1 MRKQKFKT
9 FTYLGLSILF
19 LLLSVPVGVEGSS
32 TQDSANRL
40 LEASTNEQKLDLL
53 LTFSNNLKAKS
64 PKEAIEYGNMAIVL
78 AANLNKTDK
87 LAKVQVILAKAH
99 YVLGSYDVALDWIM
113 KAEDYYLAMADS
125 LGTAETYQVLG
136 QIYTRIGNF
145 KLALDY
151 TQNAFS
157 ILGRLG
163 QKERLSELVRETG
176 NIYFY
181 FGEKAIALDFYQKSL
196 KLSEETNDFAGIA
209 KAYNN
214 MGRIYSE
221 LERYDLALECLKK
234 SLSHKNKTE
243 DPLGYANTL
252 LNLGTV
258 YFHKNDLEQALTFFQ
273 EANQLFTNVGNPEG
287 MANSMY
293 YIGRTYYIKK
303 QSNQALAVL
312 EEAYGIASGTRSNT
326 LLVNI
331 SKSLSQVY
339 ADRGDYKAA
348 YNFFQNYNVLRDSV
362 FSDEKRKLLVE
373 LEAKYQIQSKQKQIE
388 LLTKDKLLKQSEKN
402 QSRFV
407 IALLGSFI
415 LLLLSLT
422 YTIYGRFRYKSKANV
437 KLLEEISQRKLAE
450 ARLQEHHL
458 KLEGLVED
466 RTRDLKLAKE
476 RAEESDRLKT
486 AFLANMSHEIRT
498 PMNAIVGFSY
508 LLTDPE
514 STEEAKTEYT
524 KIIRSNGEVLMNIIN
539 DILDISLIEA
549 GQLKTKIKQVQVVD
563 ILDDVLLHFEKEK
576 ERLKKDHVQFVKDF
590 EKIPLTL
597 TLNTDKIRLS
607 QVISNLVSNALKYTD
622 TGSITVG
629 LRLNDLNEVLFYV
642 KDTGIG
648 IAPEKHKQIFE
659 RFNKVHS
666 ENENKLYS
674 GTGLGLAICSELVK
688 HLGGKIWLDS
698 YPGRGST
705 FYFTIPNIAS
715 PIQQTVQ
722 VAPDTSKINEKLVGK
737 TILIAEDVATNY
749 QLIQAFL
756 ASSKVNLL
764 WAQNGAEAVDIFNR
778 NKNIDIILMD
788 IQMPVMDGLRALQK
802 IRKVDKKIPV
812 IINTAFYLNDEMEKS
827 YAAGCSDYMTKP
839 IRKEELLLKLSNF
852 LS

>member
-64 PKEAIEYGNMAIVL
+64 PNEAIEYGNMALVL
-78 AANLNKTDK
+78 AANLNKADK
-87 LAKVQVILAKAH
+87 LARAQIILAKAH
-99 YVLGSYDVALDWIM
+99 YVKGSYDVALDWIM
-113 KAEDYYLAMADS
+113 KAEDYYVANGDS

-234 SLSHKNKTE
+234 SLSNKNKIE

-258 YFHKNDLEQALTFFQ
+258 YFNKNELEQALTFFQ

-312 EEAYGIASGTRSNT
+312 EEAYGIATGTRSNT

-388 LLTKDKLLKQSEKN
+388 LLTKDKQLKQSEKN
-402 QSRFV
+402 QSRFI

-415 LLLLSLT
+415 LLLLTLT
-422 YTIYGRFRYKSKANV
+422 YTIYGRFRYKSKANL

-466 RTRDLKLAKE
+466 RTHDLKLAKE

-514 STEEAKTEYT
+514 STDEAKTEYT

-539 DILDISLIEA
+539 DILDISIIEA

-563 ILDDVLLHFEKEK
+563 ILDDIILHFEKEK
-576 ERLKKDHVQFVKDF
+576 ERLKKEQVNFIKDF
-590 EKIPLTL
+590 DKIPLSL

-622 TGSITVG
+622 AGSITVG

-642 KDTGIG
+642 KDTGVG
-648 IAPEKHKQIFE
+648 IASEKHKQIFD

-666 ENENKLYS
+666 ESENKLYS
-674 GTGLGLAICSELVK
+674 GTGLGLAICNELVK

-705 FYFTIPNIAS
+705 FYFTIPNITT
-715 PIQQTVQ
+715 PVQQPVHI
-722 VAPDTSKINEKLVGK
+722 VPDTGIINEKLLGK
-737 TILIAEDVATNY
+737 TILVAEDVATNY

-756 ASSKVNLL
+756 SSSRVNLL
-764 WAQNGAEAVDIFNR
+764 WAQNGAEAVDIFNKNR
-778 NKNIDIILMD
+778 NIDIILMD

-802 IRKVDKKIPV
+802 IRKVDKNVPV